1 MENLVFTQLSIPEV
15 KQLFR
20 QEIENYFDGKNFAYH
35 ALPET
40 ERLLS
45 LEEAAEF
52 VKLSNASLYRLCG
65 EKKIPHIKQ
74 KGRFLFSTKEL
85 LQWAKDGKRK
95 NYKEIAADADKKL
108 ADFKAGHKQKVA

>member
-1 MENLVFTQLSIPEV
+1 MALNPFDLIDQRLQNIEGLLIDLAHNPRPTPTPPDRDQL
-15 KQLFR
+15 L
-20 QEIENYFDGKNFAYH
+20 N
-35 ALPET
+35 
-40 ERLLS
+40 

-52 VKLSNASLYRLCG
+52 VRLSAASLYRLCG

-85 LQWAKDGKRK
+85 LQWAKDGRRK

-108 ADFKAGHKQKVA
+108 ADFKAGRKQKVA